1 MLSPRWK
8 LYSKSRWLSSVIRVF
23 TRPQSLI
30 MLFTVFRLGYRW
42 VEEDE
47 IGKAIIYASTNVF
60 CNPKHMDPLP
70 THEEMSTL
78 HTSQMPFT
86 QNLGSL
92 ASMPAFMPQP
102 RLQKGNSFDLP
113 QIIEDGDDDD
123 DIWMLPS
130 KKTGTFKSKAM
141 PPAPPAP
148 IKTSSGKPPKKK
160 VCETAFDTQQ
170 HRFNIYLIQSRLS
183 L

>member
-8 LYSKSRWLSSVIRVF
+8 LYSKSRCASSIVAVYARTQLLIVVF
-23 TRPQSLI
+23 I
-30 MLFTVFRLGYRW
+30 VYRLGYRW

-47 IGKAIIYASTNVF
+47 IGKAIIYASTDIF
-60 CNPKHMDPLP
+60 CNPKHLEPLP

-102 RLQKGNSFDLP
+102 RLQKGNSADFP
-113 QIIEDGDDDD
+113 QLIDDGDDDD

-130 KKTGTFKSKAM
+130 KKTGASKAKA
-141 PPAPPAP
+141 APPAP
-148 IKTSSGKPPKKK
+148 TKSSADKPPKKK
-160 VCETAFDTQQ
+160 VCTTALTEGPGTKFL
-170 HRFNIYLIQSRLS
+170 YLIQSCLS